1 MDEKA
6 LTKLIGNLLDN
17 KLNPVLKTL
26 EDLKSKIDKIEQ
38 SLNFLSGK
46 YDELISNSS
55 NVNNIIRDLNE
66 ENKIIKE
73 SLHKSVNDIELLKQ
87 EVNNMEQYMRRDC
100 LEIRGIPVLTGEDTS
115 QLVKK
120 VGEII
125 EVQVQDQDISISHRL
140 TDSRPDR
147 DPALIVKFARRNV
160 RDKFYK
166 VRKNLRGKSL
176 RDIGITRFA
185 GRKIF
190 IVESLTQHNRK
201 LFNECLQKKKDLN
214 YRFIWT
220 THGKILL
227 RKDEDSPVIT
237 ITKRNDIDK
246 LTELADTGTRR

>member
-26 EDLKSKIDKIEQ
+26 EDLKSKIDKIDNIEE

-55 NVNNIIRDLNE
+55 NVNNIIRELNE

-125 EVQVQDQDISISHRL
+125 EVQVQDHDISISHRL
-140 TDSRPDR
+140 TDSRSDR
-147 DPALIVKFARRNV
+147 DPALIVGNLRSTTRIYDADVALN
-160 RDKFYK
+160 KFYFK
-166 VRKNLRGKSL
+166 TMANN
-176 RDIGITRFA
+176 II
-185 GRKIF
+185 
-190 IVESLTQHNRK
+190 
-201 LFNECLQKKKDLN
+201 
-214 YRFIWT
+214 
-220 THGKILL
+220 ILL
-227 RKDEDSPVIT
+227 SQ
-237 ITKRNDIDK
+237 
-246 LTELADTGTRR
+246 

>member
-1 MDEKA
+1 
-6 LTKLIGNLLDN
+6 
-17 KLNPVLKTL
+17 
-26 EDLKSKIDKIEQ
+26 
-38 SLNFLSGK
+38 
-46 YDELISNSS
+46 
-55 NVNNIIRDLNE
+55 
-66 ENKIIKE
+66 
-73 SLHKSVNDIELLKQ
+73 
-87 EVNNMEQYMRRDC
+87 MRRDC
-100 LEIRGIPVLTGEDTS
+100 LGIRGIPVLTGEDTS

-147 DPALIVKFARRNV
+147 DPALIVKFAQRNV
-160 RDKFYK
+160 CDKFYK
-166 VRKNLRGKSL
+166 ARKNLRGKSL

-185 GRKIF
+185 GCKIF

-201 LFNECLQKKKDLN
+201 LFNECLQKRKDLN

-227 RKDEDSPVIT
+227 RKDEDSRVIT

-246 LTELADTGTRR
+246 L